1 MDLTAFITILWD
13 KITGGFVFA
22 IGAFIFVWLLKRNI
36 PKWFHQWQEIE
47 EKRHNNKM
55 IEMKAQ
61 MMTRKEI

>member
-36 PKWFHQWQEIE
+36 PKWFSQWKEIE
-47 EKRHNNKM
+47 EMRHRNKM
-55 IEMKAQ
+55 EEMKLQ
-61 MMTRKEI
+61 MIRR